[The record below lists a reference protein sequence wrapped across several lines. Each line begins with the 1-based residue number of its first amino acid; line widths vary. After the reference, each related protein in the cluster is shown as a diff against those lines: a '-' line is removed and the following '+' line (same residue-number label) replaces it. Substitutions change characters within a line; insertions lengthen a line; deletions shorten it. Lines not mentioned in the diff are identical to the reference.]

1 MKKIIKIALR
11 YGQKLK
17 KKKKLSLLSDVL
29 TTAHKRAVDI
39 DLLEKSSIKIIK
51 ILQQKEFAEKLKIIK
66 KANKES
72 PSNNDQSTVTKASP
86 IYGLDPFLDVNG
98 VLRVGGRL
106 RNSSL
111 RRNLIDPILLP
122 RRSVITNR
130 ITEWCH
136 NRSGLS
142 GGNMTLNEIRCDG
155 F

>member
-1 MKKIIKIALR
+1 M
-11 YGQKLK
+11 
-17 KKKKLSLLSDVL
+17 
-29 TTAHKRAVDI
+29 
-39 DLLEKSSIKIIK
+39 LEKSSIKIIK
-51 ILQQKEFAEKLKIIK
+51 ILQQKEFAEKLKILK
-66 KANKES
+66 KANKEI

>member
-11 YGQKLK
+11 YGQIL

-29 TTAHKRAVDI
+29 TTAHRRVVDI

-98 VLRVGGRL
+98 VLRVGGQL

-111 RRNLIDPILLP
+111 SQNLIDPILLP

-136 NRSGLS
+136 NRSGHS